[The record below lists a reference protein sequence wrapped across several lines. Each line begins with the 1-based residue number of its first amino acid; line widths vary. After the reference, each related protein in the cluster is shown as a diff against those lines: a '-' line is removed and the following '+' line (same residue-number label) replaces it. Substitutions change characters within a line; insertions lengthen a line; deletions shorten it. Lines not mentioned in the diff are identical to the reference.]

1 MLRSKI
7 QETTFGGQKINRILT
22 NILSYDLGT
31 EDCRLRYELRYR
43 NSQNS
48 PAEPDDIITSGVW
61 KVPQSVLNGWTG
73 RNEYLAEKLCENLGF
88 TIEKHLSPT
97 EIE

>member
-7 QETTFGGQKINRILT
+7 TETTFGTQKINRILS

-43 NSQNS
+43 NSSNS
-48 PAEPDDIITSGVW
+48 PAEPDDIVTSGVW
-61 KVPQSVLNGWTG
+61 KVPQDVLDGWTG
-73 RNEYLAEKLCENLGF
+73 NNEYLAEKLCEVLGY
-88 TIEKHLSPT
+88 TIVKHLSPT
-97 EIE
+97 EIN